1 MINGRNSLGND
12 IESNADA
19 FLISRKREDPVG
31 QRRGKKNQP
40 PGLRRDNPAREI
52 VADHGQIVTM
62 KGELDIA
69 GGILFLNRNPHVEHA
84 AQPTFMNMGGNL
96 AAVQQSDV
104 PAVQDVYC
112 WPIPK

>member
-12 IESNADA
+12 IERNADA

-31 QRRGKKNQP
+31 QRRGKKNKQ

-52 VADHGQIVTM
+52 VADHGQIVSLQC
-62 KGELDIA
+62 EFDIA
-69 GGILFLNRNPHVEHA
+69 CVILFLNRNPHVEHA
-84 AQPTFMNMGGNL
+84 AQPTLMNMGRNL

-104 PAVQDVYC
+104 SAVQDVFC

>member
-12 IESNADA
+12 IERNADA

-31 QRRGKKNQP
+31 QRRGKKNKQ

-52 VADHGQIVTM
+52 VADHGQIVTT

-69 GGILFLNRNPHVEHA
+69 GVILILSRSPDVETSAH
-84 AQPTFMNMGGNL
+84 PTFMNMGGNL
-96 AAVQQSDV
+96 TTF
-104 PAVQDVYC
+104 PANFR
-112 WPIPK
+112 